1 MNQVFVANARSIV
14 TTDSAGEVVGIV
26 NEQAVAAVPIERRP
40 WVDVASVA
48 RRVDDQSVI
57 EYDLVGE
64 VLLTEL
70 RAKARQDFLVRDSSG
85 QLVGVL
91 VVADVESRLET
102 ARKGRKARH

>member
-1 MNQVFVANARSIV
+1 MNQVFAANARSIV

-26 NEQAVAAVPIERRP
+26 NEQAVAAVPIDRRP

-57 EYDLVGE
+57 AYELVGE
-64 VLLTEL
+64 AMLTDL
-70 RAKARQDFLVRDSSG
+70 RVKAKQDFLVRDSTG
-85 QLVGVL
+85 LLMGVL
-91 VVADVESRLET
+91 VVADVESRMET